1 MVDHRN
7 GRGGYEKFFST
18 GALVIM
24 SGCADRPPTLTYTPL
39 PAKTQPPIE
48 QMFLGNM
55 TFNLPKSYIRL
66 AKEKNAQGQEGSNVT
81 VSSIP
86 ANSDKAYEVEVKK
99 ELFVSRTLKWTKRD
113 NTNVVSSVG
122 TDVVDNR
129 KQAWEAVGAV
139 AKISAPLLL
148 GWSGFLNDIQILG
161 SPSAPVPMTEDMPQ
175 AGVLDVKFP
184 LVIDGDQL
192 LSSMGRSGELCGYFY
207 DPTIMNDAARAQ
219 LEAAIKKMAK
229 TTTIHDSCD
238 SFGSGRT
245 DLIFYYARVGPIS
258 QNASSVQTTKIANVN
273 SFFDSACRPVQIQL
287 LGNLPPDLKY
297 QVFGTVIA
305 DPNQVVY
312 YALPPKGSLN
322 MHTSC
327 GVNSIAE
334 NATLSTNAEVLGN
347 IVTQVK
353 AASDAVKT
361 STVAADK

>member
-1 MVDHRN
+1 MKKV
-7 GRGGYEKFFST
+7 FSSL
-18 GALVIM
+18 ALVII
-24 SGCADRPPTLTYTPL
+24 SGCADRPPTLTYKPL
-39 PAKTQPPIE
+39 PVQTQPPKEQKTQPLNE

-148 GWSGFLNDIQILG
+148 SWAGLLNDNKLLGG
-161 SPSAPVPMTEDMPQ
+161 SPSAPAPVAGGLLRE
-175 AGVLDVKFP
+175 GVLDVKFP

-207 DPTIMNDAARAQ
+207 DPTIMNDGDRVL
-219 LEAAIKKMAK
+219 LEDAIKEMTK
-229 TTTIHDSCD
+229 TTTIHAACD
-238 SFGSGRT
+238 SFGYSRM
-245 DLIFYYARVGPIS
+245 DIIFYYARVGPTS
-258 QNASSVQTTKIANVN
+258 VNASSVQATKIANVH

-287 LGNLPPDLKY
+287 LGNLPPELKY

-327 GVNSIAE
+327 GVNSIAD
-334 NATLSTNAEVLGN
+334 NATLSTNAEVVGN